1 MLFFQLWLELLNRK
15 NTVYKN
21 TEAIDLL
28 VDWDANEEMDIKFGI
43 SVKCADGTA
52 AGLAESTDV
61 VKTKKDEHCSTISSF
76 DTSNLVP
83 GYYTLSVQPY
93 YLTETRNSYTVDE
106 TLPMQVEIIDGKGSE
121 YRIWARQYW
130 GSIRLNDVKI
140 VE

>member
-1 MLFFQLWLELLNRK
+1 
-15 NTVYKN
+15 
-21 TEAIDLL
+21 
-28 VDWDANEEMDIKFGI
+28 MDIRFGI

-61 VKTKKDEHCSTISSF
+61 VKTKKDEHYATIISF

-83 GYYTLSVQPY
+83 GYYTLSVQSY

-121 YRIWARQYW
+121 YRTWARQYW